1 MLNDG
6 KTIVLKKRQIHIL
19 KRQIISIR
27 IEVNYTMEKQKR
39 IFIELPENIVSK
51 WHELAKLNYASKKGL
66 LMKLIEE
73 AFEKEINKK

>member
-1 MLNDG
+1 
-6 KTIVLKKRQIHIL
+6 
-19 KRQIISIR
+19 
-27 IEVNYTMEKQKR
+27 MEKQKR
-39 IFIELPENIVSK
+39 IFIELPEEIVSK